1 MDVSRLAPLDHV
13 RSLYRDAHADLAT
26 HLAAAGI
33 RERHIGR
40 KADLVG
46 AIKASPV
53 PLTSAVAAAAA
64 QGAPPQRRP
73 RNGTGGGAAA
83 AIDADVAA
91 EKAARAEE
99 LADAAKRRSLDALE
113 DAHNAA
119 SARCDLLKARLA
131 QRQQR
136 LEALLLDL
144 GALRADAALIRD
156 SAANARVLTGGHAL
170 GHDPLAMAVSMDEA
184 ASAVEG
190 VTEGLTKELDTSH
203 SVCEEVTSNESDNED
218 DGHFVSESGE
228 EVRAAAIPTAP
239 TRAQLSQLALGLS
252 TQDTAR
258 MKELRREVK
267 AVRRR
272 VATCNLKKLTMEH
285 MTNRLLRK

>member
-73 RNGTGGGAAA
+73 RNGAGGGAAA
-83 AIDADVAA
+83 AIADVAA
-91 EKAARAEE
+91 EKAARAED

-119 SARCDLLKARLA
+119 SARCDLFKARLA

-136 LEALLLDL
+136 LEALSLDL
-144 GALRADAALIRD
+144 GALRADAALIRE
-156 SAANARVLTGGHAL
+156 SATNARFLTGGHAI

-184 ASAVEG
+184 VSAVEG
-190 VTEGLTKELDTSH
+190 VTEGLTKELDTTH
-203 SVCEEVTSNESDNED
+203 SVCEEVTSDEIDDED
-218 DGHFVSESGE
+218 DGHLVSESGE
-228 EVRAAAIPTAP
+228 EMRRATAIPSAP

-272 VATCNLKKLTMEH
+272 VATYNLKKLTMEH
-285 MTNRLLRK
+285 MTTRLLRK